1 MNSIPRPLGL
11 PGPTPERLP
20 AIALLTIARKEL
32 VRYLLPLASIFA
44 GIALLFLV
52 WGLLNPATYQSSAT
66 ILVQDNSSI
75 GPLMEGRTAAPND
88 SSRALISRDVLFG
101 QRVMDEVLR
110 AGGWDVGGMSPID
123 KERLSRNVMGRTEV
137 VVTERTQVRSSD
149 PKLSLVKI
157 TYSDSDSE
165 RAHAVTKRFSE
176 ALIEQVLESRAQA
189 SRSAYQ
195 FIDAQVENY
204 QMALASAD
212 KKLQQYRQANPDALP
227 GMGSDVSA
235 RIAELRRAADNAS
248 IDLAGAGA
256 QEHQLLRQL
265 SSESPV
271 TTISRATQSNAQM
284 ATLRAEESRLLLSY
298 TDQHPDVVRVR
309 NQIRELQSQVRNGG
323 TAGASVLP
331 GTTPTMNPVHEQLRA
346 QLAEVRRQGAA
357 AASRVA
363 SAQALLRQEFE
374 RNQRIIGTE
383 GEVSALT
390 RAHDVNR
397 EMYEDLL
404 KRRENARVSMNL
416 DADGRS
422 LGFQIQ
428 EPASLPLLPSGMRL
442 MHFAV
447 AGLLV
452 AVIVP
457 MLLLSVIVKH
467 DPRVRMPLQIE
478 RDAGLPVLGRIPT
491 NMSLDHLELRT
502 KRMRMGMALIASVA
516 VVYGLVM
523 ILKMVDVL

>member
-1 MNSIPRPLGL
+1 MSSVPRPLGL
-11 PGPTPERLP
+11 PGPSPERLP
-20 AIALLTIARKEL
+20 TLALLGIARKEFF
-32 VRYLLPLASIFA
+32 RYLLPLAAIFA
-44 GIALLFLV
+44 GIALFFLL

-66 ILVQDNSSI
+66 VLVQDNSPI
-75 GPLMEGRTAAPND
+75 APLMEGRTAAPND
-88 SSRALISRDVLFG
+88 ASRALISRDVLFG
-101 QRVMDEVLR
+101 QRVMNEVLK
-110 AGGWDVGGMSPID
+110 AGGWNVSEMAPID
-123 KERLSRNVMGRTEV
+123 KERLIRSVIGRTEV
-137 VVTERTQVRSSD
+137 EVTERTQVRSSD

-176 ALIEQVLESRAQA
+176 ALIEQVLESRARA
-189 SRSAYQ
+189 SESAYQ

-204 QMALASAD
+204 QSALADAD
-212 KKLQQYRQANPDALP
+212 KKLREYRQANPDSLP
-227 GMGSDVSA
+227 GIGSDVSA

-248 IDLAGAGA
+248 IDLADVGA

-265 SSESPV
+265 SGESQV
-271 TTISRATQSNAQM
+271 TTISRATQSNAQL
-284 ATLRAEESRLLLSY
+284 ANLQAEESRLLLSY
-298 TDQHPDVVRVR
+298 TAQHPDVTRVR
-309 NQIRELQSQVRNGG
+309 NQIRELQAQRRSGA
-323 TAGASVLP
+323 TAGASVFP
-331 GTTPTMNPVHEQLRA
+331 GTNPTMNPVYEQLRT

-363 SAQALLRQEFE
+363 SAQALLRQELE
-374 RNQRIIGTE
+374 RSQRLIGTE

-428 EPASLPLLPSGMRL
+428 EPASLPLLPSGVRL

-447 AGLLV
+447 AGLLF

-457 MLLLSVIVKH
+457 MLLLSIIVKH
-467 DPRVRMPLQIE
+467 DPRVRMPIQIE

-491 NMSLDHLELRT
+491 NASLDRVEFRS
-502 KRMRMGMALIASVA
+502 KRMRTGLALFAA
-516 VVYGLVM
+516 VPVLYGIVM
-523 ILKMVDVL
+523 ILKLVDVL

>member
-1 MNSIPRPLGL
+1 MSTVSRQLGL

-20 AIALLTIARKEL
+20 TLALLTIARKEL

-44 GIALLFLV
+44 GIALLFLL
-52 WGLLNPATYQSSAT
+52 WGLLNPATYRSSAT
-66 ILVQDNSSI
+66 ILVQDNSPI
-75 GPLMEGRTAAPND
+75 APLMEGRTATPND
-88 SSRALISRDVLFG
+88 ASKALISRDVLFG

-110 AGGWDVGGMSPID
+110 AGGWDVGRMSPID
-123 KERLSRNVMGRTEV
+123 KERLLRSVIGRTEV

-176 ALIEQVLESRAQA
+176 ALIEQVLDSRAKA

-204 QMALASAD
+204 QLALAEAD
-212 KKLQQYRQANPDALP
+212 KKLQAYRQANPDALP
-227 GMGSDVSA
+227 GIGSDVSA
-235 RIAELRRAADNAS
+235 RIAELRRATDNAS
-248 IDLAGAGA
+248 IDLADVGA

-265 SSESPV
+265 SRESQV
-271 TTISRATQSNAQM
+271 TTISRATQSNAQL
-284 ATLRAEESRLLLSY
+284 AALQAEESRLLLSY

-309 NQIRELQSQVRNGG
+309 NQVRELRSQMRNGG

-331 GTTPTMNPVHEQLRA
+331 GTNPTMNPVYEQLRT

-363 SAQALLRQEFE
+363 SAQALLRQELE
-374 RNQRIIGTE
+374 RSQRIIGTE

-428 EPASLPLLPSGMRL
+428 EPASLPLLPSGLRL
-442 MHFAV
+442 VHFAV

-452 AVIVP
+452 AVMVP

-467 DPRVRMPLQIE
+467 DPRVRMPMQIE
-478 RDAGLPVLGRIPT
+478 RDAGLPVLGRIPS
-491 NMSLDHLELRT
+491 NMSLDRLELRS
-502 KRMRMGMALIASVA
+502 KRMRMGTALI
-516 VVYGLVM
+516 VVVPVIYGIVM
-523 ILKMVDVL
+523 ILKLVDVL